1 MASFA
6 PAVRFPAR
14 RNLAA
19 AFLGLACSAFANQVL
34 ADQAEVVAASTSV
47 GTVQGIVVGADGSP
61 LTSAKVQLINAAGKV
76 VAQAETDKHG
86 LFTISGV
93 VPGSYTVSAL
103 KSSDSV
109 SVQVEVSA
117 GTTAQTRLAMTSE
130 QLATVTVSA
139 KRFERARNEL
149 SPSTGSSQYTFTAKA
164 IEQLPEGDHTSFNH
178 VLLQAPGVANDAFG
192 QVHVRGDHN
201 DLQYRINGIILPDGV
216 SAFSQVFDPRF
227 AKSITLNTGALPA
240 EYGLRTAGVID
251 IETKD
256 NFDGGD
262 VDFYG
267 GSHDTVN
274 PSFQVGKTVGP
285 FTAYATGQFLSNNLG
300 VENTTGSYTADH
312 DWTKQ
317 GKGFAYLSWVLN
329 PNTKLFALL
338 GATGTR
344 LEVPNI
350 GGLPPNSAY
359 VNGLDNAGF
368 DTVGVT
374 SNGLNERQ
382 FERNLY
388 DVVALQGFADKLTYQ
403 VAVFDRTST
412 LEFEPDQI
420 GDLAFNGYSARLK
433 RKASAIGLQSDL
445 YYRLTDSH
453 TLGFGLSAS
462 TENDRSDN
470 TSQVFRATQL
480 AQYSSGAC
488 PAGTTLDDTGTYCL
502 ANAANGAPAG
512 PIGITDNEPKNGN
525 TLLSLYLQD
534 KWDVTD
540 NLIVNYGLRY
550 DKVNAYVSG
559 SQLSPRIG
567 LLDYLTPRTT
577 IHAGYAR
584 YFTPPP
590 TESISAG
597 SVAAFANTSN
607 AAPLVGYSTNGGGN
621 CVLAPNGTTP
631 TCALN
636 NPVLPERAH
645 YFDAGIT
652 HQLTS
657 YYNVGLDTYYRHASN
672 LIDEGQFGTAVIFT
686 PFNYEQ
692 GHVYGIEFTN
702 AYHQGNLSADL
713 NIARSVAQ
721 GTDVVSAQ
729 AFGFGQTELNYIAGH
744 YVYLDHDQRWTGS
757 AELGYKWLGT
767 QYGLEGTYG
776 SGLRQG
782 FANTGKLPD
791 NMQVDASA
799 ARDFHFGGGF
809 GDLGVRLAVLNIFDR
824 INQVRSNSGVG
835 VGAPQFSPRLSW
847 YMGVTKPFTL

>member
-1 MASFA
+1 MYAFA
-6 PAVRFPAR
+6 PAARLSAR
-14 RNLAA
+14 RSMAA
-19 AFLGLACSAFANQVL
+19 AFLGFAFTTLSTHALADPAQVL
-34 ADQAEVVAASTSV
+34 AASTSV
-47 GTVQGIVVGADGSP
+47 GTVQGIVVSADGSP
-61 LTSAKVQLINAAGKV
+61 LGSVKVQLINANGKV
-76 VAQAETDKHG
+76 VAQAETDQHG
-86 LFTISGV
+86 LFTINGV
-93 VPGSYTVSAL
+93 VPGSYTVTAL

-109 SVQVEVSA
+109 SAQVEVSA
-117 GTTAQTRLAMTSE
+117 GAAAQTRLALGSE
-130 QLATVTVSA
+130 KLATVTVTA
-139 KRFERARNEL
+139 QRFERARNEL
-149 SPSTGSSQYTFTAKA
+149 SPSTGSSQYTFTEKA
-164 IEQLPEGDHTSFNH
+164 IQQLPEGDHTSFNH

-256 NFDGGD
+256 SYNGGD

-274 PSFQVGKTVGP
+274 PSFQLGKTVGP
-285 FTAYATGQFLSNNLG
+285 FTAYVTGQYLSNNLG
-300 VENTTGSYTADH
+300 VENTTGSYTAQH
-312 DWTKQ
+312 DWTSQ
-317 GKGFAYLSWVLN
+317 GKGFGYFSWVLN
-329 PNTKLFALL
+329 PNMKLSALV

-350 GGLPPNSAY
+350 GGLSPNSAY
-359 VNGLDNAGF
+359 VGGLDTAGF
-368 DTVGVT
+368 DTSELS

-382 FERNLY
+382 YERNLY
-388 DVVALQGFADKLTYQ
+388 DILALQGFADRLTYQ
-403 VAVFDRTST
+403 VALFDRTST
-412 LEFEPDQI
+412 LEFEPDQV

-433 RKASAIGLQSDL
+433 RKASTIGLQSDL

-480 AQYSSGAC
+480 AQYPSGNC
-488 PAGTTLDDTGTYCL
+488 PAGSTLDDTGTYCL
-502 ANAANGAPAG
+502 ANGANGNPAA

-525 TLLSLYLQD
+525 TLLSLYVQD
-534 KWDVTD
+534 KWDVTE

-550 DKVNAYVSG
+550 DKVNAYTSG

-567 LLDYLTPRTT
+567 LLDYLTPSTT

-597 SVAAFANTSN
+597 SVAAFANTTN
-607 AAPLVGYSTNGGGN
+607 AAPLVGYSTNGGSN

-636 NPVLPERAH
+636 NPVLPERSH

-657 YYNVGLDTYYRHASN
+657 SYNVGLDAYYRHASN

-702 AYHQGNLSADL
+702 AYHSGNLSADL

-721 GTDVVSAQ
+721 GTNVISAQ
-729 AFGFGQTELNYIAGH
+729 AFGFGQTELNYIASH

-757 AELGYKWLGT
+757 AEISYKWLGT
-767 QYGLEGTYG
+767 LYGLEGTYG

-782 FANTGKLPD
+782 FSNTGKLPD

-799 ARDFHFGGGF
+799 THDFHFGGGF

-824 INQVRSNSGVG
+824 TNQVRSNSGVG

-847 YMGVTKPFTL
+847 YMGITKPFTL